1 MRWSG
6 EVEVVRA
13 TDRAL
18 LVAYELQEIWI
29 PKSQIDDD
37 SSIYSSKQVGEK
49 GELVLP
55 EWLAD
60 EKGLT
65 S

>member
-1 MRWSG
+1 MKWSG
-6 EVEVVRA
+6 EVEVKRA
-13 TDRAL
+13 SAKAL
-18 LVAYELQEIWI
+18 LVVYETQEIWI

-37 SSIYSSKQVGEK
+37 SSIYSSRQVGET